1 MCPKILKV
9 KIQFCSLLFLVCFLS
24 SCGKKEDVLK
34 IKGSDTEVNI
44 SVLLSE
50 AYFMQNKKVQLSVSG
65 GGSGLGIA
73 SLLNGL
79 ADIANSSR
87 PMNDNEVTLFK
98 EKQVEFVPYVF
109 AQDALA
115 IITHTNLGIDS
126 LSVDEVKQIFKGE
139 ITDWQQLGQN
149 KMPVTL
155 YGRQSNSGTHAYL
168 KSKLKIEFSPYAK
181 EMNGNAQIIEAVKAD
196 KGGFGYVGAGYVLK
210 NGKQADT
217 NIKILKIYEKGTIAY
232 SPLDYNAV
240 IQQQYYFQRPLFQ
253 YILKS
258 SYAKAQPLLDFEKS
272 EAGQKIIVNN
282 GYFPAITN

>member
-1 MCPKILKV
+1 MRLYV
-9 KIQFCSLLFLVCFLS
+9 LLLLLFPFW

-87 PMNDNEVTLFK
+87 PINENEVILFK
-98 EKQVEFVPYVF
+98 EKHVEIVPYVF

-115 IITHTNLGIDS
+115 IITHKNLGIDS

-168 KSKLKIEFSPYAK
+168 KSKLKIEFSPHAK
-181 EMNGNAQIIEAVKAD
+181 EMNGNAQIIEAIKAD

-217 NIKILKIYEKGTIAY
+217 NIRILKIYEKGTTAY
-232 SPLDYNAV
+232 SPLDYYAV

-258 SYAKAQPLLDFEKS
+258 SYAKARPLLDFEKS
-272 EAGQKIIVNN
+272 AVGQKIIVNN

>member
-1 MCPKILKV
+1 V
-9 KIQFCSLLFLVCFLS
+9 KIQLCSLLFWVCFLS
-24 SCGKKEDVLK
+24 SCGKQEDVLK

-50 AYFMQNKKVQLSVSG
+50 AYYMQNKNVHLSVSG

-73 SLLNGL
+73 ALLNGL

-87 PMNDNEVTLFK
+87 PMNDDEVILFK
-98 EKQVEFVPYVF
+98 EKKVEIVPYVF

-115 IITHTNLGIDS
+115 IIAHPSVLRDS
-126 LSVDEVKQIFKGE
+126 ISVDEVKRIFNGE
-139 ITDWQQLGQN
+139 ITDWQQLGL
-149 KMPVTL
+149 KKTL
-155 YGRQSNSGTHAYL
+155 LTIYGRQNNSGTHAYL
-168 KSKLKIEFSPYAK
+168 KKKLGIEFSLYAK

-196 KGGFGYVGAGYVLK
+196 KGGFGYVGAGYVIK
-210 NGKQADT
+210 NGKQADMS
-217 NIKILKIYEKGTIAY
+217 IKILKIYEQGTIAY
-232 SPLDYNAV
+232 SPLDYDAV

-272 EAGQKIIVNN
+272 AVGQKIIVSN
-282 GYFPAITN
+282 GYFPAIMN